1 MPSTTIPR
9 LQLPER
15 DEEGDVTTRTQTL
28 QHGITTTSSSDAPSS
43 GEDVALQR
51 VAVAQSLEEQQAR
64 LLAVSPLATITEA
77 AEPPQQGGAAASSAG
92 TKSPSPTPRTQLA
105 GGLQRMELD
114 SSTPKPKGP
123 PQ

>member
-1 MPSTTIPR
+1 MPPLVVPK
-9 LQLPER
+9 LQLPGR
-15 DEEGDVTTRTQTL
+15 DEQGDATMRTQTQ
-28 QHGITTTSSSDAPSS
+28 QHGVATTSSSDAPSS

-64 LLAVSPLATITEA
+64 LLAASPLATITEA
-77 AEPPQQGGAAASSAG
+77 AEPPQQVGAVASSAG